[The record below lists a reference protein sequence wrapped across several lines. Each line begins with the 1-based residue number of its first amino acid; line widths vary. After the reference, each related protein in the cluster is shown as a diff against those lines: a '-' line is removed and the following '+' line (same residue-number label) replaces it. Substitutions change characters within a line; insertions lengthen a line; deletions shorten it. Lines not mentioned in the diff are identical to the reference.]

1 MRYRST
7 LLYLLAAIVLVAF
20 YLYETRKEEKEQA
33 AKEEAK
39 VIFPVK
45 ADPLQSLIL
54 KREKETIWLEKTS
67 ADSDWR
73 IVAPTR
79 AATDRMTLSRL
90 QRTLAELKY
99 ERLISEKA
107 TDLSEFGLDKPSL
120 VISFRGE
127 KEEETLSIGA
137 QSPMGSS
144 FYASVSKTGKVY
156 LLSGGLKQELDKSL
170 YDLREKKL
178 LSLEMDK
185 VTRVMI
191 ERKQSKWQLYKKE
204 GRWHLEGDEELKVD
218 QRKVDVFVRPIL
230 WADALSFE
238 KETPEDIK
246 AYGLHEPAARIV
258 LSGDAETEEI
268 VFGNPVKDTG
278 ESSLYAMVKARGA
291 RNPQIVTVRNRLL
304 ADIPTEKEKI
314 REGEEAKKEGSN

>member
-1 MRYRST
+1 VRYRST

-20 YLYETRKEEKEQA
+20 YLYETRKEEKEQD

-45 ADPLQSLIL
+45 VDHLQSLTL
-54 KREKETIWLEKTS
+54 KREEETIRLEKPS
-67 ADSDWR
+67 VGSDWS

-79 AATDRMTLSRL
+79 AAVDKITLSRL

-127 KEEETLSIGA
+127 TEEETLSLGA
-137 QSPMGSS
+137 QSPMGAS

-156 LLSGGLKQELDKSL
+156 LLSGAQKQELDKSL

-178 LSLEMDK
+178 LTLEMDK
-185 VTRVMI
+185 VTNVMI
-191 ERKQSKWQLYKKE
+191 DRKQSRWHLYKKE
-204 GRWHLEGDEELKVD
+204 GRWHLEGDGELKVD
-218 QRKVDVFVRPIL
+218 QRKVEVFVRPIL

-238 KETPEDIK
+238 KETAEDIK
-246 AYGLHEPAARIV
+246 TYGLHEPAARIV
-258 LSGDAETEEI
+258 LSDDTKTEEI
-268 VFGNPVKDTG
+268 VFGDPVKDTG
-278 ESSLYAMVKARGA
+278 ESSLYAMVKGKT
-291 RNPQIVTVRNRLL
+291 QIVTVRKRLL

-314 REGEEAKKEGSN
+314 REGEESKKEGSN

>member
-20 YLYETRKEEKEQA
+20 YLYENRKEEKEQA
-33 AKEEAK
+33 AKEDAK

-45 ADPLQSLIL
+45 VDPWQSITL
-54 KREKETIWLEKTS
+54 KREKETIRLEKTS
-67 ADSDWR
+67 ADSDWS

-79 AATDRMTLSRL
+79 AAIDRMTLSRL

-99 ERLISEKA
+99 ERLIAERA

-127 KEEETLSIGA
+127 KEEEILSIGA
-137 QSPMGSS
+137 QSPMASS

-156 LLSGGLKQELDKSL
+156 LLSGAQKQELDKSL

-185 VTRVMI
+185 VTHVVI
-191 ERKQSKWQLYKKE
+191 ERKQSRWHLYKKE

-238 KETPEDIK
+238 KEAAEDIK
-246 AYGLHEPAARIV
+246 AYGLHEPAARIA
-258 LSGDAETEEI
+258 LSDDAKTEEI
-268 VFGNPVKDTG
+268 VFGDPGKGTG
-278 ESSLYAMVKARGA
+278 EIGLYAMVKGK
-291 RNPQIVTVRNRLL
+291 PQIVTVRKRLL

-314 REGEEAKKEGSN
+314 REGEEAKKEGPN